1 MRLPVIS
8 LLATLL
14 VACSSTPVNAP
25 VGSRT
30 HEPQAAARTQPV
42 VVTAGKPR
50 AVPAGTPM
58 PAGTPTPAPRTTGDT
73 YSVRRGDTLYSIAWQ
88 HGLGVDQLAGM
99 NAIRK
104 PYTIYTGQRLRVR
117 PGSKPVPAT
126 APPRPKPAAQQPA
139 RSAPKPDASAPPAPR
154 PAAAKP
160 APKLPSVVK
169 HWVWP
174 TKGRVINGY
183 RPNAP
188 GKKGIDI
195 SGKKGQPVKAAAA
208 GKVVYSGSGLVG
220 YGRLIIVKHN
230 ETLLSAY
237 GHNSKLLVSEG
248 DYVKAGQVIA
258 NMGSSGTDR
267 TQLYFEIRKNGK
279 PVNPLRYLPRG

>member
-1 MRLPVIS
+1 MRLFVIS

-14 VACSSTPVNAP
+14 VACSSTPVKAP

-30 HEPQAAARTQPV
+30 HEPRAAARTQPPAVTQPTV
-42 VVTAGKPR
+42 VPAGKPR
-50 AVPAGTPM
+50 SVPAGTPI
-58 PAGTPTPAPRTTGDT
+58 PAARTTADT

-88 HGLGVDQLAGM
+88 HGLNVDQLAGM

-117 PGSKPVPAT
+117 PGSTSAAP
-126 APPRPKPAAQQPA
+126 PPRPA
-139 RSAPKPDASAPPAPR
+139 APPAPRSAPPPATR

-160 APKLPSVVK
+160 APQLPSVVK

-174 TKGRVINGY
+174 TQGRVTNGY

-220 YGRLIIVKHN
+220 YGRLIIIKHN

-248 DYVKAGQVIA
+248 DYVKAGQEIA

-279 PVNPLRYLPRG
+279 PVNPLRYLPRK

>member
-8 LLATLL
+8 LLAALL

-25 VGSRT
+25 VGSRVI
-30 HEPQAAARTQPV
+30 EPQAAPRTRPKAAPASQP
-42 VVTAGKPR
+42 R
-50 AVPAGTPM
+50 VPVGTPI
-58 PAGTPTPAPRTTGDT
+58 PAARPTGDYT
-73 YSVRRGDTLYSIAWQ
+73 IVRRGDTLYSIAWQ
-88 HGLGVDQLAGM
+88 HGLHIKQLADL
-99 NAIRK
+99 NAIRS

-117 PGSKPVPAT
+117 PDGKSLPAAQT
-126 APPRPKPAAQQPA
+126 AAPAPRPKPAPQTAA
-139 RSAPKPDASAPPAPR
+139 RTAPGSTSPPP
-154 PAAAKP
+154 AKP
-160 APKLPSVVK
+160 AARAKPAQKLPAVVK

-174 TKGRVINGY
+174 VKGPLIHGY
-183 RPNAP
+183 HPDAP
-188 GKKGIDI
+188 GKKGVDI
-195 SGKKGQPVKAAAA
+195 GGKKGQSVKAAAA

-220 YGRLIIVKHN
+220 YGRLIIIKHN

-248 DYVKAGQVIA
+248 EYVKAGQVIA

-267 TQLYFEIRKNGK
+267 TRLYFEIRKNGK

>member
-1 MRLPVIS
+1 MRLFVIS

-30 HEPQAAARTQPV
+30 HEPRAAVRTQPPARTQPTV
-42 VVTAGKPR
+42 VPAGKPKS
-50 AVPAGTPM
+50 VPTGTPI
-58 PAGTPTPAPRTTGDT
+58 PAARTTADT

-88 HGLGVDQLAGM
+88 HGLNVDQLAGM

-117 PGSKPVPAT
+117 PGSTST
-126 APPRPKPAAQQPA
+126 APPPRPA
-139 RSAPKPDASAPPAPR
+139 APPAPRSAPPPATR

-160 APKLPSVVK
+160 APQLPSVVK

-174 TKGRVINGY
+174 TQGRVTNGY

-195 SGKKGQPVKAAAA
+195 SGKNGQPVKAAAV

-220 YGRLIIVKHN
+220 YGRLIIIKHN

-248 DYVKAGQVIA
+248 DYVKAGQEIA

-279 PVNPLRYLPRG
+279 PVNPLRYLPRK

>member
-1 MRLPVIS
+1 
-8 LLATLL
+8 
-14 VACSSTPVNAP
+14 
-25 VGSRT
+25 
-30 HEPQAAARTQPV
+30 
-42 VVTAGKPR
+42 
-50 AVPAGTPM
+50 
-58 PAGTPTPAPRTTGDT
+58 
-73 YSVRRGDTLYSIAWQ
+73 VRRGDTLYSIAWQ
-88 HGLGVDQLAGM
+88 HGLNVGQLAGM

-117 PGSKPVPAT
+117 PGGRPAT
-126 APPRPKPAAQQPA
+126 APPRPKPAAQQSA
-139 RSAPKPDASAPPAPR
+139 RSAPQPATSAP

-160 APKLPSVVK
+160 APQLPSVVK
-169 HWVWP
+169 RWVWP
-174 TKGRVINGY
+174 TKGRVVDGY
-183 RPNAP
+183 SPNAP

-195 SGKKGQPVKAAAA
+195 KGKKGQPVMAAAD

-220 YGRLIIVKHN
+220 YGRLIIIKHN

-248 DYVKAGQVIA
+248 EFVKAGQEIA

-279 PVNPLRYLPRG
+279 PVDPLRYLPKG

>member
-1 MRLPVIS
+1 MRLPVIC
-8 LLATLL
+8 LLAMLL
-14 VACSSTPVNAP
+14 VACSSAPINAP
-25 VGSRT
+25 VGSRV
-30 HEPQAAARTQPV
+30 HEPQQAGRTQSPAPPSRPV
-42 VVTAGKPR
+42 VVPAGKPA
-50 AVPAGTPM
+50 AVPSGTPL
-58 PAGTPTPAPRTTGDT
+58 PAATRVPAPRARTPVD
-73 YSVRRGDTLYSIAWQ
+73 YYHVRRGDTLYSIAWQ
-88 HGLGVDQLAGM
+88 HGLSVDQLAGM

-117 PGSKPVPAT
+117 PGSTPPPV
-126 APPRPKPAAQQPA
+126 
-139 RSAPKPDASAPPAPR
+139 RSAPATR
-154 PAAAKP
+154 TAAAKP
-160 APKLPSVVK
+160 APKLPAVVK

-174 TKGRVINGY
+174 TQGRVSNGY
-183 RPNAP
+183 RPSGT

-220 YGRLIIVKHN
+220 YGRIIIIKHN

-248 DYVKAGQVIA
+248 EYVKAGQVIA

-267 TQLYFEIRKNGK
+267 TRLYFEIRKNGK
-279 PVNPLRYLPRG
+279 PVNPLRYLPNRT